1 MRRSATLTTA
11 ALALALGATAGP
23 AQAAS
28 EPTAATAQ
36 AASKP
41 FDGTLIA
48 ADFNHYTAVV
58 VLIGAN
64 NYGLVAPN
72 PTRTAG

>member
-1 MRRSATLTTA
+1 MRRSAALTTA
-11 ALALALGATAGP
+11 ALALGLI
-23 AQAAS
+23 AAVPS
-28 EPTAATAQ
+28 ANAAEPTAVTAQ

-48 ADFNHYTAVV
+48 ADFNYVEAVV

-64 NYGLVAPN
+64 NYGLVAPT